1 MRIGIFDS
9 GIGGLTVLK
18 SLINRHP
25 NHSYYYFGD
34 SKNLP
39 YGSKSK
45 DELLG
50 LSKMIID
57 FLIDKEVDLI
67 IIACGTVSSNIY
79 EELKGIYNIPIF
91 DIINPTIKYI
101 KDNNINNVGIIA
113 TSATINSKV
122 FENKLDINVISKAC
136 PMFVPMIEK
145 RLINTDEF
153 NNYLDEYLSV
163 FKNNTDALVLG
174 CTHYP
179 LISNEINKYLNN
191 VLLINMGDAI
201 ANHIYLDKEEKQ
213 NIELYFS
220 KVDDNIMI
228 NVNNLIGDYEIIE
241 KEL

>member
-1 MRIGIFDS
+1 MRIGVFDS

-18 SLINRHP
+18 SLINKHP

-39 YGSKSK
+39 YGSKTK
-45 DELLG
+45 EELLI
-50 LSKMIID
+50 LSRRIID
-57 FLIDKEVDLI
+57 FLITKEVDLI

-79 EELKGIYNIPIF
+79 EELKNIYTIPIF
-91 DIINPTIKYI
+91 DIINPTIKHL
-101 KDNNINNVGIIA
+101 KDNNYKDVGIIA

-122 FENKLDINVISKAC
+122 FENKLDINTISKEC

-145 RLINTDEF
+145 RLINTIEF
-153 NNYLDEYLSV
+153 NNYLDEYLKD
-163 FKNNTDALVLG
+163 FKSNTEALVLG

-179 LISNEINKYLNN
+179 LINNEINSYLGDIK
-191 VLLINMGDAI
+191 LINMGDII
-201 ANHIYLDKEEKQ
+201 ADHIYLENEQKQ

-220 KVDDNIMI
+220 KVNDDIKI
-228 NVNNLIGDYEIIE
+228 NVKNIVGNYEVIE